1 MTSLSDRNGVSR
13 RIGALARGFT
23 LGAASLAALGLASQ
37 PARAE
42 TRGYAVS
49 WFYMAAESQKDDCP
63 DGTNDLSE
71 VMARKILVQMGKT
84 PAEIEKLFIDYPN
97 NMYGAMYMRGK
108 VNGKP

>member
-1 MTSLSDRNGVSR
+1 MTSLSDRNGDGHR
-13 RIGALARGFT
+13 FGAFARGVT
-23 LGAASLAALGLASQ
+23 LGAASLAALAFTSH

-71 VMARKILVQMGKT
+71 VMARKILMKMGKT
-84 PAEIEKLFIDYPN
+84 PAEIDKLFVDFPN
-97 NMYGAMYMRGK
+97 NMYGAMNMRGQ
-108 VNGKP
+108 GE